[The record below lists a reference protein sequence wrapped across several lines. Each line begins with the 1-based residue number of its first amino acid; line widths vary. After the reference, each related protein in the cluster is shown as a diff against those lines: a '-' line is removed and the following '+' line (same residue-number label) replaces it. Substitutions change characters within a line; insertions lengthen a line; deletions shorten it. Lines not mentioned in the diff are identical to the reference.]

1 MVPRLC
7 LAPYA
12 AFLSLSLVAQQ
23 PEPPAAAVAP
33 AAPAVVARVHE
44 PLELLCV
51 VARFAGHPEY
61 QPRRP
66 EPAYGAAVAEHFAA
80 GKEHAAV
87 ARLRELRAAHGIS
100 YDAIASLAVHLD
112 GLPALS
118 PRTPL
123 VPRPP
128 MLDARWEGADAPGF
142 VALLADFAATTDAAT
157 FFAGR
162 RDYYAEVE
170 RRLAAQLAES
180 KALPWFDAFFEAR
193 AGATCVAIAGL
204 QCGGHN
210 YGVSVQYPDGRPD
223 ELRPVFGCHRFDGE
237 GIPRFT
243 RDLLPLFVHELCHSY
258 TNPLVEAHAERLAAA
273 GERLF
278 LVKAPQMRRQAYTN
292 GRTVLAETFV
302 RMCVIRCMYDTEGE
316 AAGKRQEVAE
326 ARDHFPWTVELAALL
341 LEYQKDRAKYPTF
354 AAFVPV
360 LAEHLDRIAAGLA
373 IPAAAPVLV
382 AMTPANGSDAV
393 DPSRTELVFT
403 FDRPMRD
410 QSWSVVG
417 SPQDTPKVTGKPR
430 YDRERK
436 VLTLPVA
443 LEPGRAY
450 RFWLNQG
457 SKQGF
462 VSADGVALESV
473 EVRLQTR
480 PN

>member
-7 LAPYA
+7 LAPFA
-12 AFLSLSLVAQQ
+12 ALLSFAVAAQQ
-23 PEPPAAAVAP
+23 PTPPVAETAAAGAPVA
-33 AAPAVVARVHE
+33 ARVHE
-44 PLELLCV
+44 PLELLCIA
-51 VARFAGHPEY
+51 ARFAGLPEY

-66 EPAYGAAVAEHFAA
+66 EPAYCAAVAAHFAS
-80 GKEHAAV
+80 GKEHALV
-87 ARLRELRAAHGIS
+87 VRLRELRNAHGIS
-100 YDAIASLAVHLD
+100 YDAVASLAVHLD
-112 GLPALS
+112 ASLT

-128 MLDARWEGADAPGF
+128 MLDARWQDADAPGV
-142 VALLADFAATTDAAT
+142 VALLAEFARATDAAT

-162 RDYYAEVE
+162 REFYAEVE

-180 KALPWFDAFFEAR
+180 KALPWFDTFFGAR
-193 AGATCVAIAGL
+193 AGASCVAIAGL

-210 YGVSVQYPDGRPD
+210 YGVSVQHTDGRPD
-223 ELRPVFGCHRFDGE
+223 ELRPVFGCHQFDGE
-237 GIPRFT
+237 GVPRFT
-243 RDLLPLFVHELCHSY
+243 RTLLPLFVHELCHSY
-258 TNPLVEAHAERLAAA
+258 TNPLVEAHAERLRAA

-278 LVKAPQMRRQAYTN
+278 AAKAPQMRRQAYAN

-302 RMCVIRCMYDTEGE
+302 RMCVIRCMYDTEGD

-326 ARDHFPWTVELAALL
+326 TRDHFPWTIELAALL
-341 LEYQKDRAKYPTF
+341 ALYQQDRTKYPTF

-360 LAEHLDRIAAGLA
+360 LAEHLDRIAAELA

-393 DPSRTELVFT
+393 DPACTELVFT

-417 SPQDTPKVTGKPR
+417 SPQDTPKVTGKPS

-480 PN
+480 RE